1 MLLDKKHAVITGS
14 NRGIGK
20 AILKKFAECGCNIF
34 AHARKKTK
42 EFEEYLYQTAVI
54 NRVEIIPI
62 YFDFNDSI
70 QMKSAVQDILQVTR
84 QIDILVN
91 NVGVVN
97 NIKLFHMTSL
107 QEIKDEFEINFFKQ
121 IEFTQY
127 ISRLMCR
134 QKKGAIV
141 NISSCAG
148 LDGNT
153 GMLSY
158 VSGKAAMIGATKRL
172 AIELGNYN
180 IRVNAVAPGLTNT
193 EMGDQMKPELEHE
206 MLQHLVIKRRAEPEE
221 IADAVLF
228 LSSDMSSFITGQVL
242 RVDGG
247 MLK

>member
-1 MLLDKKHAVITGS
+1 MLLDKKYAVITGS

-20 AILKKFAECGCNIF
+20 AILKKFAENGCYII
-34 AHARKKTK
+34 AHARKRTK
-42 EFEEYLYQTAVI
+42 EFEEYLYQVTTESHVQ
-54 NRVEIIPI
+54 VYPV
-62 YFDFNDSI
+62 YFDFNDGDG
-70 QMKSAVQDILQVTR
+70 MKKAVQDILKITR
-84 QIDILVN
+84 KIDILVN

-97 NIKLFHMTSL
+97 NIKLFQMTSL
-107 QEIKDEFEINFFKQ
+107 QEMKDEFEINFFRQ

-127 ISRLMCR
+127 ISRVMCR
-134 QKKGAIV
+134 NKKGSIV

-172 AIELGNYN
+172 AIELGDYN
-180 IRVNAVAPGLTNT
+180 IRVNAVAPGLTDT
-193 EMGDQMKPELEHE
+193 EMGNQMKPELEQE
-206 MLQHLVIKRRAEPEE
+206 IMRHLIIQRKAKPEE
-221 IADAVLF
+221 VADTVLF
-228 LSSDMSSFITGQVL
+228 LASDMSSFITGQVI